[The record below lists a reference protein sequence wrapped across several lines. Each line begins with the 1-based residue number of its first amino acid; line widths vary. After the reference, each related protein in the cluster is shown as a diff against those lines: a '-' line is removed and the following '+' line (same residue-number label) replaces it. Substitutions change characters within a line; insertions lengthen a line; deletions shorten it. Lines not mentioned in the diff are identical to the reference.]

1 MGIFLRGKFM
11 NYKITFKMQSP
22 IVVYEPIMFDSL
34 LMYAYIKEKLG
45 YVPQLLEIGDESNIE
60 LPDYL
65 LKKHE
70 SGVYLASVMQSDDE
84 PLLDLSNFTK
94 HFHKR
99 NIDLIEN
106 KKLKILTSKGQYK
119 SYNLPFETKNYDSVY
134 FVIDTENID
143 EVMRLLNNHIASIG
157 KKRNRGYGLIENIS
171 YEQTDLK
178 ILRPAPDIDGDLY
191 LPVKPPYWRVNDLI
205 QQRMIEI

>member
-1 MGIFLRGKFM
+1 M

-45 YVPQLLEIGDESNIE
+45 YVPQLLEIDNESNIE

-143 EVMRLLNNHIASIG
+143 EVMRLLNKQIASLG
-157 KKRNRGYGLIENIS
+157 KKRNRGYGLIGNIS